1 MKWGWEEVL
10 WYVVTMARQ
19 YVWMLLM
26 QGAVQKP
33 LADDQTMADGVV
45 VVWWER
51 EELLLCWSCL
61 SGEWWG
67 AVL

>member
-1 MKWGWEEVL
+1 MFEVEVGGSAVV
-10 WYVVTMARQ
+10 YGVTMVRQ

-45 VVWWER
+45 VVW
-51 EELLLCWSCL
+51 CMV
-61 SGEWWG
+61 G
-67 AVL
+67 A